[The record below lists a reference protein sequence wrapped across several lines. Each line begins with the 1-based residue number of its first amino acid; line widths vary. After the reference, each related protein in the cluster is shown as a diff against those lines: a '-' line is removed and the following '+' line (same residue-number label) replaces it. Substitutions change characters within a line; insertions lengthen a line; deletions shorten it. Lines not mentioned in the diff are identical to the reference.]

1 MMTRSETQ
9 EKLYALRQ
17 SLEAPFARAKKANDR
32 PEMDRLQGIAGEI
45 DDLLDQIAITA
56 LAQLAIRLG
65 TIAARIG
72 GSGAAAKQPLGQL
85 LELSPDELNDLVAE
99 ILGQTSEEAPDLAE
113 ARIKQPNSDEEIP
126 SGSESSVIITAP
138 DPASSID
145 SGNLILAEAHL
156 IALWKR
162 SLFPID
168 DRYIIVFGLRG
179 CRPVDYS
186 GTGFASSHEIVVT
199 PVNYRTM
206 NCTIGQWR
214 PSAGFSVFPGSTV
227 PYGAIVTSHVGQ
239 GGSDVNQLGRGRYT
253 RYLAGWHKRSEGS
266 SGHWALQQ
274 DCPITL
280 QRTGDD
286 SDYDLLD
293 RWEVGRIAGDNIH
306 CAFHMGPDG
315 KIPDSRYSSAGCQ
328 TVAGTVVKGAR
339 GSERGPWKAFIAPF
353 ANSLGTQKG
362 TEYVLFD
369 ALEAQQMI
377 RNRYKD
383 KSVIL
388 RIGSQGQLVERLQSA
403 LNSRLNL
410 TLDVNGEFGVSTFQ
424 AVIDFQRKMFGDNA
438 DDGIVGL
445 ETAEELGFS
454 LPLFDFDDAISGGPG
469 YREPSPSVA
478 TTLSNDQPTSIVTAS
493 VISPETKLA
502 WGAVT
507 KRKHGPTFNNRV
519 IEISK
524 RIKCDA
530 NHLMA
535 VMAFE
540 SGESFAPDRQ
550 NDAGSGAVGL
560 IQFMPSTA
568 RSLGTTAEKLATMTA
583 IQQLDYVEQY
593 FTAAS
598 RNGSFST
605 LGDLYMAVLW
615 PAAVGK
621 PDSYVLFEQGTTAYD
636 QNRGLDINKN
646 GRITKAEATSI
657 VYKKFVLGL
666 SDRRVG

>member
-1 MMTRSETQ
+1 MVTRSEMQ

-17 SLEAPFARAKKANDR
+17 SLEAPFATAKEANNQI
-32 PEMDRLQGIAGEI
+32 EMARLQGIAGDI
-45 DDLLDQIAITA
+45 DDLLDQIALLA
-56 LAQLAIRLG
+56 LVDLANRLSA
-65 TIAARIG
+65 IAGRIG
-72 GSGAAAKQPLGQL
+72 GISAAAIEPGRSL
-85 LELSPDELNDLVAE
+85 LEPSPEELNEAIAE
-99 ILGQTSEEAPDLAE
+99 MRGHTSEEMPDTAE
-113 ARIKQPNSDEEIP
+113 AGTEQPNSEEDP
-126 SGSESSVIITAP
+126 VGVTAP
-138 DPASSID
+138 SPRSSGD
-145 SGNLILAEAHL
+145 DGSLILAEAHL

-162 SLFPID
+162 SVFPIYGD
-168 DRYIIVFGLRG
+168 GIIVFGLRG
-179 CRPVDYS
+179 CRPVDYA
-186 GTGFASSHEIVVT
+186 GTGFGNSHEIVVT

-214 PSAGFSVFPGSTV
+214 PGAGFAVFPGSTV
-227 PYGAIVTSHVGQ
+227 PYKAIVTSRVGQ

-280 QRTGDD
+280 QRTSDD

-293 RWEVGRIAGDNIH
+293 RWEVGRIAGDNVH
-306 CAFHMGPDG
+306 CAFHMGPEG
-315 KIPDSRYSSAGCQ
+315 KIPDARYSSAGCQ
-328 TVAGTVVKGAR
+328 TVAGTVIKGAR
-339 GSERGPWKAFIAPF
+339 QSERGPWRAFIAPF
-353 ANSLGTQKG
+353 ANSLGMQKS

-377 RNRYKD
+377 RNRYKG

-388 RIGSQGQLVERLQSA
+388 RVGSQGPLVEMLQIA
-403 LNSRLNL
+403 LNNRLGRA
-410 TLDVNGEFGVSTFQ
+410 VNVDGEFGVSTFQ

-438 DDGIVGL
+438 DDGIVGQ

-454 LPLFDFDDAISGGPG
+454 LPLFDFDDAISGGTG
-469 YREPSPSVA
+469 YKGMSFSVA
-478 TTLSNDQPTSIVTAS
+478 ITPPNDRPTSVGSSDVDSTAD
-493 VISPETKLA
+493 TKLA
-502 WGAVT
+502 WGAIT
-507 KRKHGPTFNNRV
+507 KRKHGPTFNARV
-519 IEISK
+519 IDISD
-524 RIKCDA
+524 RIKCDP

-540 SGESFAPDRQ
+540 TGESFAPDRR

-568 RSLGTTAEKLATMTA
+568 KSLGTTTEKLRTMSA
-583 IQQLDYVEQY
+583 IEQLDFVEQY
-593 FTAAS
+593 FTSAA
-598 RNGSFST
+598 RNGPLST

-621 PDSYVLFEQGTTAYD
+621 PDSYVLFEQGTAAYD

-646 GRITKAEATSI
+646 GRVTKAEATAK
-657 VYKKFVLGL
+657 VYKKFALGL
-666 SDRRVG
+666 GERRVG